1 MKQQKSLAV
10 GGAYYLL
17 YNVLNLGFPL
27 VSGIYVAHKLIPEKI
42 GAVTAAQNLATY
54 FVILSFLG
62 IPTYGVREISK
73 ERDHFEERSK
83 VFSELFIINFI
94 STIFFTLCYIILV
107 LSVAE
112 YRNALSLHLI
122 VGISIVLNIFNI
134 SWLYE
139 GLEDFRFTS
148 LRNLAFKAIALTS
161 LVLFVRKPD
170 DYLIYAAIGVI
181 GVAGNNIVNLFFSS
195 RHAKFT
201 LNGLHFKRHFKSIF
215 YLVAVNL
222 AIELYSLMDVTMMN
236 FMTTKD
242 NIAYYKYGHSI
253 HLMLLQLINTF
264 TMVLVPRIA
273 FYYREGQFSDFN
285 QLISKAQKLIVI
297 CAIPMIVGIYFAA
310 DILLVQIYGDQ
321 YIASAKILKLFS
333 ILLLITPTGYL
344 LGSRVLLVAGKEKF
358 MVYCVGIGAMVNLI
372 ANFLLIPRYSIVG
385 ATVASILSELIVM
398 IIYVN
403 LGKKYFKL
411 EGVKKTFGKVLLA
424 ASITALYLYACTRIN
439 VNPWLVILLETGG
452 AVVYGLALLSMK
464 EETAKQYVDLARNKL
479 GFKC

>member
-1 MKQQKSLAV
+1 MKHQKSLAI

-27 VSGIYVAHKLIPEKI
+27 VSGIYVAYKLVPEKI
-42 GAVTAAQNLATY
+42 GAVAAAQNLATY

-62 IPTYGVREISK
+62 IPTYGLREISK
-73 ERDHFEERSK
+73 ERDNFKERSRI
-83 VFSELFIINFI
+83 FSELFIINFI
-94 STIFFTLCYIILV
+94 STVVFSACYILLV

-112 YRNALSLHLI
+112 YRNALNLYLI
-122 VGISIVLNIFNI
+122 VGISVVLNIFNI

-139 GLEDFRFTS
+139 GLEEFRFS
-148 LRNLAFKAIALTS
+148 ALRNLVFKAIALTL

-195 RHAKFT
+195 KLARFT
-201 LNGLHFKRHFKSIF
+201 IKGLNFKRHLKSIF

-242 NIAYYKYGHSI
+242 NIAYYKYGHGI

-273 FYYREGQFSDFN
+273 FYYREKRIPEFN
-285 QLISKAQKLIVI
+285 QLISKAQKLIII
-297 CAIPMIVGIYFAA
+297 CSVPMIVGIYFAA
-310 DILLVQIYGDQ
+310 DILLVQVYGAP
-321 YIASAKILKLFS
+321 YIASARILKLFS
-333 ILLLITPTGYL
+333 ILLLVTPTGYL
-344 LGSRVLLVAGKEKF
+344 LGSRIMLVTGKEKM
-358 MVYCVGIGAMVNLI
+358 MVYCVGLGALVNLV
-372 ANFLLIPRYSIVG
+372 ANFILIPRYTIVG
-385 ATVASILSELIVM
+385 ATIASILSELIVM
-398 IIYVN
+398 IVYVN
-403 LGKKYFKL
+403 LGRKHFKL
-411 EGVKKTFGKVLLA
+411 DGVEKTFGKVLLA
-424 ASITALYLYACTRIN
+424 ALITALYLYACVKIN

-464 EETAKQYVDLARNKL
+464 EETVKQYFDLARSKL
-479 GFKC
+479 GFKS